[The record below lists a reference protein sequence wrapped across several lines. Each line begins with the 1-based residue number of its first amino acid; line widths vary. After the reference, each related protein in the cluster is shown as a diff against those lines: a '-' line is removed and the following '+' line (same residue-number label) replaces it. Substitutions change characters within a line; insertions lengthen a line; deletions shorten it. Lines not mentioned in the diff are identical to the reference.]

1 MNRIESHV
9 NVAVVGGGIV
19 GGALVKVL
27 TEFTNIPKIAIFEMG
42 GSIGNLNSN
51 VRYNSGTLHDSS
63 TEHYDHPKSEIVC
76 PAVGITET
84 YFTKHVGVD
93 PNLYRKGPKLLLGVG
108 EEECRV
114 VTNRYNTFLDLHP
127 HMQLIDGAEIAR
139 REPNVMKGRNPKE
152 SVIALS
158 NDGYTVDFGLL
169 AQYFVKDAVATGRL
183 VRYMNTRI
191 MERQITRIGD
201 KYLLTDAKGFHYTAD
216 VVIFA
221 TGAYGLIAAKTLG
234 LGQHLGILPIGGNFY
249 DSILPLLAGKVYT
262 VQNPKRPFAAVHG
275 DAEMHN
281 PNVTRFGP
289 TAIVLPTLVDGDWS
303 TVADFLRVSVPTWN
317 GVATLTGI
325 LADPEMLGYMAQNMS
340 FQLPVIGKELF
351 TQSARKIIPTLQS
364 SQLVFHKGRG
374 VRHQLVDTIKRKLE
388 LGDTQVEGPNML
400 ANIAPSPGASI
411 ALANALRDAIKTVGF
426 FKGAFTFNTDKWEN
440 DFASVKKQ
448 VLVA

>member
-317 GVATLTGI
+317 GVAW
-325 LADPEMLGYMAQNMS
+325 APETN
-340 FQLPVIGKELF
+340 GKA
-351 TQSARKIIPTLQS
+351 SR
-364 SQLVFHKGRG
+364 
-374 VRHQLVDTIKRKLE
+374 IKRGESNYSKE
-388 LGDTQVEGPNML
+388 R
-400 ANIAPSPGASI
+400 S
-411 ALANALRDAIKTVGF
+411 VG
-426 FKGAFTFNTDKWEN
+426 
-440 DFASVKKQ
+440 KQ
-448 VLVA
+448 VNFACVYNVGPETLSINTGFSRSKSEKLIEAYWERNWAVKTYANSLEVKTSIKNEV